1 MPMKRIFKIFL
12 VVAGLSLALCANGQN
27 QGSMRINE
35 YLVINTD
42 DFQDDF
48 GQQNSWIE
56 LFNSSYGTVDIGGC
70 YLTDDPNNL
79 KKYPIPGGDVLTAIK
94 PRQHILFWADNQPYR
109 GTFHISFDLINANEI
124 ILVKSDGV
132 TIIDRIPVRKDLGP
146 NVSFGRAE
154 DGIGSINGDGEGWQI
169 MERTTPSTNN
179 LTIDKTLQ
187 SNRMKELDP
196 WGWIMAVLAMTVVF
210 VALIILYVIFKY
222 IGKFNIRQGKKRV
235 AAQSGK
241 DLSEVQYGEL
251 PGEAYAAIA
260 LALHLYKVE
269 SETHD
274 EESLV
279 MTLQHTD
286 RSYSPWSSKIY
297 GLRQTPQL
305 KRK

>member
-1 MPMKRIFKIFL
+1 MKRIFKIFL
-12 VVAGLSLALCANGQN
+12 VVAGLGIALIANGQN

-70 YLTDDPNNL
+70 YLTDDPNDL

-94 PRQHILFWADNQPYR
+94 PRQHVLFWADNQPYR
-109 GTFHISFDLINANEI
+109 GTFHISFDLINAEEI

-132 TIIDRIPVRKDLGP
+132 SIIYRIPVRKDLAP
-146 NVSFGRAE
+146 NVSYGRKD
-154 DGIGSINGDGEGWQI
+154 DGVGSINGDGEGWQI

-179 LTIDKTLQ
+179 ITIDKTLK
-187 SNRMKELDP
+187 SNRMKEMDP
-196 WGWIMAVLAMTVVF
+196 YGWMMAVLAMTVVF
-210 VALIILYVIFKY
+210 VALIILYLIFKY
-222 IGKFNIRQGKKRV
+222 IGKYNIRQGKKRV
-235 AAQSGK
+235 AAKSGK
-241 DLSEVQYGEL
+241 ALSEVQYGEL
-251 PGEAYAAIA
+251 PGETYAAVA
-260 LALHLYKVE
+260 LALHLYIVE
-269 SETHD
+269 SEAHD
-274 EESLV
+274 EESFV